1 LSAVNGTEVVASFR
15 LSAFSYLIEEVG
27 ESDGGEYT
35 DDDNDN

>member
-15 LSAFSYLIEEVG
+15 LSAFGYLTEEVG